1 MTTDRQSAIPAGGRP
16 ASAALEPDPGAQRI
30 VARYGRLFEE
40 FRVGDV
46 YEHRPGRTITETDN
60 IHFSLLTMNRH
71 PLHCDAAWAAG
82 SEFGR
87 PLVNSTLTLA
97 VVTGL
102 SVDDVS
108 GCAIA
113 NLGWREVR
121 LPAPVYAG
129 DTLYAR
135 SKVVAARL
143 SRSRPDA
150 GIVTVLTEGYNQHG
164 TVVIRFERQ
173 ILVPRRG
180 HETERGGPARS
191 GSAKGGP
198 T

>member
-1 MTTDRQSAIPAGGRP
+1 MTTDRREAVPAGRQPG
-16 ASAALEPDPGAQRI
+16 STGLEPDPGTERI

-46 YEHRPGRTITETDN
+46 YEHRPGRTITEADN

-71 PLHCDAAWAAG
+71 PLHCDAAWATG
-82 SEFGR
+82 TEFGR
-87 PLVNSTLTLA
+87 TLVNSTLTLA

-108 GCAIA
+108 ACAIA
-113 NLGWREVR
+113 NLGWSNVR

-135 SKVVAARL
+135 SKVVAARP
-143 SRSRPDA
+143 SRSRPEA

-180 HETERGGPARS
+180 QETETGGPDTPHPP
-191 GSAKGGP
+191 KGGQR
-198 T
+198 